1 MNQLKPLLLFLLACT
16 FAATGLIAQETD
28 DDSSSDDERYKN
40 IRKRDYQQMDDY
52 ITGDY
57 LFPPKPKNNMAIGI
71 KVGAAFVQGDIPSGP
86 GGNIALDIRKAL
98 GHAFSLRLQ
107 ANIARMHGLEY
118 RPRTGYQT
126 ASATAQNPWRA
137 AGYQTS
143 SYQGVF
149 ENYETRTGDLSL
161 QAVVNLNNINFYKE
175 QVKWNVYAF
184 AGIGVIGYSSK
195 TDALDAD
202 GDPYVFGENGN
213 VSTALSY
220 DQLFQSLGD
229 HRSTKNN
236 IRDEL
241 DNILDGTYESH
252 AEAYTDRGVIDIGG
266 DRFLVDPLFTGGL
279 GVRYR
284 LSRRIEVEAEYR
296 LGILFSDLLDGVR
309 WTEQGDLS
317 PNWDNLNQATIGIHF
332 RIGKGEESLWWSN
345 PMTESYKAAAETRNI
360 AARLQDDTDDDGV
373 PDLYDKEPDTPE
385 GYMVDAAGRTL
396 DTDGDGVPDTK
407 DDEPYSPKGAAVD
420 GNGVALDS
428 DGDGVPDIFDKEPT
442 TPSGSQVDARG
453 VTINTITEER
463 VREIITETGGVG
475 GDCLLPMIHFDLDKD
490 NIKPDFYP
498 QLYYIA
504 QVMRANPSV
513 TVTAVGH
520 TDVRAADDYNYSL
533 SERRVNN
540 AVDFIVNTYGID
552 RSRFNTSFKGENENI
567 IRELPANY
575 RNRKLE
581 PLHYINR
588 RVEFVCN

>member
-28 DDSSSDDERYKN
+28 DDSSSDSDDRYKN

-52 ITGDY
+52 LEGEY
-57 LFPPKPKNNMAIGI
+57 LFPPKPKNNIAIGL
-71 KVGAAFVQGDIPSGP
+71 KVGTAFIQGDIPSGP

-98 GHAFSLRLQ
+98 GHAFSIRLQ
-107 ANIARMHGLEY
+107 ANVARMHGLEY
-118 RPRTGYQT
+118 RPRNGYQT
-126 ASATAQNPWRA
+126 ASPVASNPWRT
-137 AGYQTS
+137 AGYNSLNFTP
-143 SYQGVF
+143 VF

-184 AGIGVIGYSSK
+184 AGIGVIGYNAK
-195 TDALDAD
+195 TNALNGTDTYDFSAAD
-202 GDPYVFGENGN
+202 LNYSQVFA
-213 VSTALSY
+213 TI
-220 DQLFQSLGD
+220 GD
-229 HRSTKNN
+229 HRTAKNSV
-236 IRDEL
+236 RDALEALL
-241 DNILDGTYESH
+241 DDSYESQ
-252 AEAYTDRGVIDIGG
+252 AEAYTDQDGMNIG
-266 DRFLVDPLFTGGL
+266 DDYFLVDPLFTGGL

-345 PMTESYKAAAETRNI
+345 PMTETYKAAAETREI
-360 AARLQDDTDDDGV
+360 AARLQDDGDDDGV

-385 GYMVDAAGRTL
+385 GYLVDAAGRTL
-396 DTDGDGVPDTK
+396 DSDGDGVPDSK

-420 GNGVALDS
+420 GNGIALDS

-453 VTINTITEER
+453 VTIATMTEER
-463 VREIITETGGVG
+463 VIQLINENGGI
-475 GDCLLPMIHFDLDKD
+475 GDCLLPMIHFDLDRD

-504 QVMRANPSV
+504 QVMRSNPGLI
-513 TVTAVGH
+513 VTAVGH

-552 RSRFNTSFKGENENI
+552 RSRFKTAFKGEDENI

-575 RNRKLE
+575 RNNKLE

-588 RVEFVCN
+588 RVEFTCNQ

>member
-28 DDSSSDDERYKN
+28 DDSSSDSDDRYKN

-52 ITGDY
+52 LEGDY
-57 LFPPKPKNNMAIGI
+57 LFPPKPKNNIGI
-71 KVGAAFVQGDIPSGP
+71 GLKVGTAFIQGDIPSGA

-107 ANIARMHGLEY
+107 ANVARMHGLEY
-118 RPRTGYQT
+118 RPRNGYQT
-126 ASATAQNPWRA
+126 ASPVASNPWRA
-137 AGYQTS
+137 AGYNTLNFTP
-143 SYQGVF
+143 VF

-184 AGIGVIGYSSK
+184 AGVGVIGYNAK
-195 TDALDAD
+195 TNAL
-202 GDPYVFGENGN
+202 NG
-213 VSTALSY
+213 TDTY
-220 DQLFQSLGD
+220 DFSANDLNYNQIFATIGD
-229 HRSTKNN
+229 HRTAKNN
-236 IRDEL
+236 VRDALEALL
-241 DNILDGTYESH
+241 DDSYESQ
-252 AEAYTDRGVIDIGG
+252 AEAYTDQDGMNIG
-266 DRFLVDPLFTGGL
+266 DDYFLVDPLFTGGL

-345 PMTESYKAAAETRNI
+345 PMTETYKAAAETREI

-385 GYMVDAAGRTL
+385 GYLVDAAGRTL
-396 DTDGDGVPDTK
+396 DSDGDGVPDSK

-420 GNGVALDS
+420 GNGIALDS

-442 TPSGSQVDARG
+442 TPSGTQVDARG
-453 VTINTITEER
+453 VTINTM
-463 VREIITETGGVG
+463 TETRVIELINEHGGF
-475 GDCLLPMIHFDLDKD
+475 GDCLLPMIHFDLDRD

-504 QVMRANPSV
+504 QVMRSNPGLI
-513 TVTAVGH
+513 VTAVGH
-520 TDVRAADDYNYSL
+520 TDVRAADDYNYNL

-552 RSRFNTSFKGENENI
+552 RSRFKTAFKGEEENI

-575 RNRKLE
+575 RNQKLE

-588 RVEFVCN
+588 RVEFTCSNK